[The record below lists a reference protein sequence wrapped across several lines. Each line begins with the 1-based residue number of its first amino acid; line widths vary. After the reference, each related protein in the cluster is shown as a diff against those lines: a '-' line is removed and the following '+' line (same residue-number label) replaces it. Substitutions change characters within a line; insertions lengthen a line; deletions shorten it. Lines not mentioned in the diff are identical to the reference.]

1 MQIVISH
8 RHWKCLKS
16 GDELQDL
23 SIKSFKPASDLTV
36 VKASPLCFLK
46 MHYHASPLHFPSNII
61 AALLQINLCISWS
74 MSCTDPVLS
83 PFTLTTQKL
92 CTEIL
97 FSYIVFR
104 HSFGIRLTSRGGG
117 RSPKNSFVKGIKT
130 EMGNYV
136 LKTLIY
142 LKRKWRQKHVLTKQ
156 EVWGRVL
163 LTTKTLT
170 CTWKALEKHD
180 FNLLQLH
187 ILKKR
192 K

>member
-1 MQIVISH
+1 MVH
-8 RHWKCLKS
+8 
-16 GDELQDL
+16 G
-23 SIKSFKPASDLTV
+23 
-36 VKASPLCFLK
+36 
-46 MHYHASPLHFPSNII
+46 
-61 AALLQINLCISWS
+61 
-74 MSCTDPVLS
+74 SCTDPVLS
-83 PFTLTTQKL
+83 PFTLMTQKL

-104 HSFGIRLTSRGGG
+104 HNFGIRLTSRGGG

-163 LTTKTLT
+163 LTMKTLT

-187 ILKKR
+187 ILKKNKIDVCGCPYFLDTMLLFCLSFSCICNSDSLKAKGAKCTLLWSCDWTQELWDR
-192 K
+192 TFLVSAA